1 MPALSSFL
9 SIRVHVPCG
18 SSVTGSRRRLRHTVK
33 NEGAPELYEAMR
45 ADKVSVNLAAQMV
58 KNSELEKRR
67 EQCVSFCRKVVHTFT
82 VKLF

>member
-1 MPALSSFL
+1 
-9 SIRVHVPCG
+9 
-18 SSVTGSRRRLRHTVK
+18 
-33 NEGAPELYEAMR
+33 MR